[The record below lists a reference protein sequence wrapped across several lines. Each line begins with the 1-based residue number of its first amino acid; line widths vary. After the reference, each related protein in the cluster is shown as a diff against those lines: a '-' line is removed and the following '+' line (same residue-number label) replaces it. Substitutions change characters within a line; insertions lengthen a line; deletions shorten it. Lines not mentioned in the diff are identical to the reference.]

1 MIPWRSHELTHGCTV
16 TSEKHKSSV
25 HVQVCIAQV
34 YFIKFF
40 IALFPY
46 RLKIQDI
53 FKRFYIVLSFKKKYI
68 QNNHQNL

>member
-1 MIPWRSHELTHGCTV
+1 M
-16 TSEKHKSSV
+16 
-25 HVQVCIAQV
+25 AQV

-53 FKRFYIVLSFKKKYI
+53 FKRFYVVLSLKKKKKYKSI
-68 QNNHQNL
+68 ITRIYDMC